1 MNELPSN
8 VEDELRSYLKNF
20 PEITSVDY
28 EISEDGNQIAIIVV
42 MAQSIME
49 NFEIAIPNVERILNA
64 KFDKILMFKD
74 KYHYLYDFNK

>member
-1 MNELPSN
+1 
-8 VEDELRSYLKNF
+8 
-20 PEITSVDY
+20 
-28 EISEDGNQIAIIVV
+28 

-74 KYHYLYDFNK
+74 KHHYLYDFNK